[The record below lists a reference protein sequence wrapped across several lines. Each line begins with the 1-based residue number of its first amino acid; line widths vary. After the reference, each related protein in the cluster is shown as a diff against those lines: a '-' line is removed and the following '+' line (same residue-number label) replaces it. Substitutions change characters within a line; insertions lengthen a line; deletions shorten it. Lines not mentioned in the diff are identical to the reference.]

1 MKTKLEFKH
10 RPADSLDSLV
20 LSQLSYVYRYL
31 VLTTKLS
38 LFTISYWMWK
48 TANIIWCCQL
58 VAVWFYH
65 LWGCELG
72 IQKETLI
79 KYFLTNQIQL
89 DYLYVKSILML
100 HYKLLIFFS
109 WLFHTYSL
117 FWYIMY
123 MHCIAKGEFCNL
135 SLRGVSIGV
144 DLRQRYFG

>member
-135 SLRGVSIGV
+135 SLRGVSIGG
-144 DLRQRYFG
+144 D

>member
-48 TANIIWCCQL
+48 TANIIWFCQL

-135 SLRGVSIGV
+135 SLRGVSIGG
-144 DLRQRYFG
+144 D

>member
-38 LFTISYWMWK
+38 LFTILYWMWK

-65 LWGCELG
+65 LWGCELV

-109 WLFHTYSL
+109 WLFHTHSL